1 MAAVASVGSALYQVR
16 HSRLLSDRIL
26 NIALVISIAVHAVV
40 LSIKFTFPDAFQF
53 KNPPAIEVVLVNSKS
68 ATPPDRPDVLAQAN
82 LDGGGNTDEDRRA
95 KTPLPAMPRVQT
107 GTDLVEQTKRQVQQ
121 LEQKQH
127 ELLMQAGKAKT
138 IVAPKEKRAEPS
150 PIPDPARLDHSGQD
164 AAARA
169 LAMAKLEAQIARQVD
184 EYNKRPRKQFVG
196 ARAAEVRFAQ
206 YVEDWRQKIELIG
219 NANYPAA
226 ARGRIYGSLR
236 LTVAIRADGS
246 VESIEVDQPSGYQVL
261 DRAAERIVKMASPY
275 GAFPADIR
283 RDTDILVI
291 TRTWIFAPGDKLQSE

>member
-1 MAAVASVGSALYQVR
+1 M
-16 HSRLLSDRIL
+16 LSDRIL
-26 NIALVISIAVHAVV
+26 NIAIVISIALHAVV
-40 LSIKFTFPDAFQF
+40 LCTRFTFPDAFEF
-53 KNPPAIEVVLVNSKS
+53 KNPPPIEVVLVNSKS
-68 ATPPDRPDVLAQAN
+68 AASPERPDVLAQAN
-82 LDGGGNTDEDRRA
+82 LDGGGNTDENRRA
-95 KTPLPAMPRVQT
+95 KTPLPATPRTQT
-107 GTDLVEQTKRQVQQ
+107 GTDLVEQTKRQIQQ

-127 ELLMQAGKAKT
+127 KLLMQAAKAKT
-138 IVAPKEKRAEPS
+138 IMSPTEMRAEPFPS
-150 PIPDPARLDHSGQD
+150 LDPVRLDQSGQD

-206 YVEDWRQKIELIG
+206 YVEDWRLKIERVG

-246 VESIEVDQPSGYQVL
+246 VESIEVDQPSGYQML
-261 DRAAERIVKMASPY
+261 NRAAERIVKMASPY
-275 GAFPADIR
+275 SAFPTDVR